1 MIGAPFD
8 GLEDIDVNRALTGV
22 SINSSSF
29 LRRRTSQKV
38 YSEVGERWCKIVNG
52 C

>member
-1 MIGAPFD
+1 MIGAPYD
-8 GLEDIDVNRALTGV
+8 GLENIDVNRALTGV

-29 LRRRTSQKV
+29 LRRRTSQKF
-38 YSEVGERWCKIVNG
+38 YSEVGERCCKTLNG

>member
-1 MIGAPFD
+1 MVGPPYD
-8 GLEDIDVNRALTGV
+8 GLENIDVNKALTGFL
-22 SINSSSF
+22 INSSSF

-38 YSEVGERWCKIVNG
+38 YSELEKGWCKIVNG